1 MSITYAAGFQT
12 GTAIA
17 HRPGGSRR
25 RNLALVVNKG
35 PMDTAV
41 GVFTPNRFR
50 AAPVIWTSR
59 ILEEGRAGAVVIN
72 SGNANACTGSEG
84 LDQAKAMAERTGR
97 NLGLPAERVAVCS
110 TGIIGHLLHLDPILA
125 GIDQAAQELSTSQEA
140 GEAAAK
146 AILTTDTCTK
156 TVALDGSGWRL
167 GGMVK
172 GSGMIAPQL
181 ATMICLITTDAVVE
195 PDQARRALSEACRL
209 SFNRIDVDG
218 CMSTNDTV
226 LLMASGA
233 SGVRPDPDQF
243 QELLSQACGE
253 LSRRIVADGEGSRHR
268 IRIQVEGAESEDAAL
283 ACARAVSGSTLLK
296 CAVAGEDPNW
306 GRVVASLGTVPA
318 SAAAY
323 DPDRV
328 DVSFNGVK
336 VCQGGRPGQ
345 DPSLVDLH
353 VPEVHIDIDLGQG
366 DRQAT
371 VWTDDLT
378 HEYVTINADYHT

>member
-1 MSITYAAGFQT
+1 MSITYPAGFRT

-17 HRPGGSRR
+17 HRPGGSQR
-25 RNLALVVNKG
+25 RNLALVVNSG

-50 AAPVIWTSR
+50 AAPVVWTSR
-59 ILEEGRAGAVVIN
+59 ILEEGHAGAVVIN
-72 SGNANACTGSEG
+72 SGNANACTGPEG
-84 LDQAKAMAERTGR
+84 LDQARAMAERTGEQ
-97 NLGLPAERVAVCS
+97 LGLPAEQVAVCS
-110 TGIIGHLLHLDPILA
+110 TGIIGHLLHLDSILT
-125 GIDQAAQELSTSQEA
+125 GIDQAAQGLSASQEA
-140 GEAAAK
+140 GEEAAK

-156 TVALDGSGWRL
+156 TVAVDGSGWRL

-181 ATMICLITTDAVVE
+181 ATMICVITTDAILE
-195 PDQARRALSEACRL
+195 PEQARQALSEACRL

-233 SGVRPDPDQF
+233 SGVRPDPGQF
-243 QELLSQACGE
+243 QEKLGHACAD
-253 LSRRIVADGEGSRHR
+253 LAHRIVADGEGSRHR
-268 IRIQVEGAESEDAAL
+268 IRIRVDGAESEDAAL

-306 GRVVASLGTVPA
+306 GRVVSSLGTVPV
-318 SAAAY
+318 STAAY
-323 DPDRV
+323 DSAHV
-328 DVSFNGVK
+328 DVSFNGIK

-345 DPSLVDLH
+345 DPELVDLH

-366 DRQAT
+366 DSQAT